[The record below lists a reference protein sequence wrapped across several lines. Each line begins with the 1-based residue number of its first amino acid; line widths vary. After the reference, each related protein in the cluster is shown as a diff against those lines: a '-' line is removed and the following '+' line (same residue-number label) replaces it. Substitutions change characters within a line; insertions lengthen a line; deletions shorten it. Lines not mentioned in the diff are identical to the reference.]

1 MKITKSIVLG
11 TAERMH
17 EDWDWPYT
25 VVKCQHRP
33 GYMCIRDYD
42 ARGPGGVYPL
52 NGTSYTLRE
61 VWAHLNGVAAALD
74 HAANKAD
81 KTDHD

>member
-1 MKITKSIVLG
+1 MKLTKSMVLG
-11 TAERMH
+11 AAKRLR
-17 EDWDWPYT
+17 EDGEWPYT
-25 VVKCQHRP
+25 VAKCQHGP
-33 GYMCIRDYD
+33 GYVCIRDYGNTG
-42 ARGPGGVYPL
+42 AGGVYPL

-74 HAANKAD
+74 HAANKTD